1 VPHPLAVGLYIGT
14 VGIATYCAERN
25 KMAEITAKIL
35 KGFRDILPGE
45 MIAREKIISVIKEV
59 YELYGFS
66 PLSTPAIEHK
76 MVVCSAGDE
85 AKKQIYTFEEPDG
98 SEVGLIYE
106 LTASLSRVMAEH
118 RELPRPFKRYQIQP
132 VWRYDKPDPGRFR
145 EFIQFDIDTVGSG
158 SMMADAEIISAMH
171 DALTKLGLEFKIRY
185 SNRKVLNSL
194 IEFAGLTPDMAHPVF
209 RILDKLDR
217 QGIKAVKM
225 ELGPGRKDKSGDT
238 IPGLGLN
245 NSQVDCIEQF
255 LNIAQSTRAEAV
267 GSLRRLFKDVP
278 SAEEGISELE
288 QIHLF
293 LESQKITDDKTPID
307 VSIARGLDY
316 YTGPVFEAVLT
327 GKKSSRVGS
336 VMGGGRYDNSIGRFT
351 GVDTPAT
358 GASIGI
364 DRLMAAMFM
373 EGKLESKPS
382 TADILVT
389 VMMPERITEYAK
401 IALALRRA
409 GFKTELY
416 VGNAKTIGKQL
427 KYADRQEIPVAVIIG
442 EDEFN
447 KNQISI
453 KDLRKIKTEKVDI
466 KDRATWVKELVG
478 QKTIP
483 RDEIIEFIGRLLEK
497 K

>member
-1 VPHPLAVGLYIGT
+1 
-14 VGIATYCAERN
+14 
-25 KMAEITAKIL
+25 MAEITAKIL

-45 MIAREKIISVIKEV
+45 MIAREKLISVIKEV
-59 YELYGFS
+59 YESYGFS

-76 MVVCSAGDE
+76 AIVSSAGDE

-98 SEVGLIYE
+98 FEVGLIYE

-118 RELPRPFKRYQIQP
+118 RQLPKPFKRYQIQP

-145 EFIQFDIDTVGSG
+145 EFIQFDIDTVGSS
-158 SMMADAEIISAMH
+158 SMIADAEIISAMH
-171 DALTKLGLEFKIRY
+171 DALKKLGLEFKIKF

-209 RILDKLDR
+209 RILDKLDK
-217 QGIKAVKM
+217 QGIRAVKK
-225 ELGPGRKDKSGDT
+225 ELGLGREDKSGDK
-238 IPGLGLN
+238 IIGLGLDI
-245 NSQVDCIEQF
+245 SKVDKIEQF

-267 GSLRRLFKDVP
+267 DSLRKLFKDVP
-278 SAEEGISELE
+278 SAVEGISELE
-288 QIHLF
+288 QIHRF
-293 LESQKITDDKTPID
+293 LESSGIPDDKAPID

-316 YTGPVFEAVLT
+316 YTGPVFEAFLT
-327 GKKSSRVGS
+327 GEKTSRIGS

-364 DRLMAAMFM
+364 DRLMAAMM
-373 EGKLESKPS
+373 TTGALEIKPS

-389 VMMPERITEYAK
+389 VMMPEKIIEYAK
-401 IALALRRA
+401 IASELRRA

-416 VGNAKTIGKQL
+416 VGNARTIGKQL

-442 EDEFN
+442 EDEFEN
-447 KNQISI
+447 NQISI

-466 KDRATWVKELVG
+466 KDRATWVKELIG
-478 QKTIP
+478 QKTISN
-483 RDEIIEFIGRLLEK
+483 RELIKFIGKLLERK
-497 K
+497 